1 MRGTPHG
8 GERSRK
14 VMVRVAMVV
23 TNPCAP
29 DPRVLRH
36 AKWLMKAGY
45 RVTVHA
51 FDRSENHPLSENV
64 DGVRIMRY
72 QIGKA
77 SYGGKISTLIGL
89 RKFSRRVRDTLLND
103 PPGLVY
109 CHDADTLKI
118 GVALKRAKAVP
129 FVFDMHDLHHTWVR
143 MEAPNSLLRSL
154 VSGQYKQKMLS
165 RAKHAECI
173 ITSSGAIEGGFH
185 RGFAEWLEHHGL
197 HSHVVENRPMPP
209 FPEPSTSKRDGWT
222 VGYLGRIRDIK
233 SFELLLASILT
244 MPTLERPHLRIAG
257 DGIAAPKVRRMMM
270 QAVEDGEIEA
280 TITGAFS
287 SMEFSEIVQE
297 IDVMYAMYSPQ
308 RGNILQGALPV
319 KMFDAASHGVP
330 TVVNDGCLMGE
341 IVQSENI
348 GMPATWNEIETVVN
362 ALKRAKEMTVELS
375 HTGEREQRRWLSA
388 MEPVLNGLQ

>member
-1 MRGTPHG
+1 MKGTPHG

-51 FDRSENHPLSENV
+51 FDRSENYPLSENV

-143 MEAPNSLLRSL
+143 MEAPNSLLRSF
-154 VSGQYKQKMLS
+154 VSSQYKQKMLS

-209 FPEPSTSKRDGWT
+209 FPEPSAFKRDGWT

-297 IDVMYAMYSPQ
+297 IDVMYAMYSPK

-330 TVVNDGCLMGE
+330 TVVIDGCLMGV

-375 HTGEREQRRWLSA
+375 HTGEREQQRWLSA

>member
-51 FDRSENHPLSENV
+51 FDRSENYPLSENV

-143 MEAPNSLLRSL
+143 MEAPNSLLRSF

-209 FPEPSTSKRDGWT
+209 FPEPSASKRDGWT

-297 IDVMYAMYSPQ
+297 IDVMYAMYSLQ

>member
-1 MRGTPHG
+1 MKGTPHG
-8 GERSRK
+8 SERSRK

-36 AKWLMKAGY
+36 AKWLVKAGY

-51 FDRSENHPLSENV
+51 FDRSENYPLSENV

-143 MEAPNSLLRSL
+143 MEAPNSLLRSF

-185 RGFAEWLEHHGL
+185 RGFADWLEHHGL

-209 FPEPSTSKRDGWT
+209 FPEPSASKRDGWT

-330 TVVNDGCLMGE
+330 TVVNNGCLMGE

-388 MEPVLNGLQ
+388 MKPVLNGLQ

>member
-1 MRGTPHG
+1 
-8 GERSRK
+8 
-14 VMVRVAMVV
+14 
-23 TNPCAP
+23 
-29 DPRVLRH
+29 
-36 AKWLMKAGY
+36 MKAGY

-209 FPEPSTSKRDGWT
+209 FPEPSASKRDGWT

-270 QAVEDGEIEA
+270 QAVEDGKIEA

-362 ALKRAKEMTVELS
+362 ALKRAKEMTVELN